1 MPNHT
6 MQDLTLGFEMAPFRL
21 SRIVYGTL
29 MNDPASLAALGD
41 AVFQPPYKAAPKVP
55 VLYIKPR
62 NTLARSGASVSVPQD
77 GGELEIGASLGL
89 VIGRTACRV
98 SETQALDHLAGYV
111 VVADLS
117 VPHNNF
123 YRPSVRFKARD
134 GSCIIGAHV
143 VPRKAVPNPDA
154 LQLHVTVDGSVVHS
168 ASTVGMQRGAAQL
181 LADVT
186 EFMTLRPGDILM
198 LGVSAGAPR
207 VRAGQ
212 RFEVTIS
219 GVGQL
224 NGTLVAETSVVPEGQ
239 A

>member
-29 MNDPASLAALGD
+29 MNDPASLATLGE

-62 NTLARSGASVSVPQD
+62 NTLARSGASVAVPQEE
-77 GGELEIGASLGL
+77 GELEIGASLGL

-98 SETQALDHLAGYV
+98 SEAHALDHLAGYV

-117 VPHNNF
+117 VPHDSF
-123 YRPSVRFKARD
+123 YRPSVRLKARD
-134 GSCIIGAHV
+134 GSCLIGAHV
-143 VPRKAVPNPDA
+143 VPRKAIANPDA
-154 LQLHVTVDGSVVHS
+154 LELHVTVDGSVVHR
-168 ASTVGMQRGAAQL
+168 ASTAGMQRGAAQL
-181 LADVT
+181 LAAVT

-207 VRAGQ
+207 ARVGQ
-212 RFEVTIS
+212 RFDVRIA

-224 NGTLVAETSVVPEGQ
+224 NGTLVAEPSLVSGGQ
-239 A
+239 S